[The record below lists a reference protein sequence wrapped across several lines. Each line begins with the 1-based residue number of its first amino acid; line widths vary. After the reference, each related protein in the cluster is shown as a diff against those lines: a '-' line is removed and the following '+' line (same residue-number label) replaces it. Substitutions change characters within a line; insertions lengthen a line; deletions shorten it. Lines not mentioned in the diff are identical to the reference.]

1 MPWFAEPNVVA
12 RDAEVLALRKRVRVL
27 VLGGCWPLPYMRRH
41 AVKDLH
47 RISTCPCHRR
57 FVTVVEAISV
67 LAHRSHWIVRHS
79 RSPLSVLL
87 ASSKGSRRR
96 QRPTGRTTKTI
107 RAAGSRISA
116 AAWSSSTLC
125 LTRQLLRPVNTPLR
139 PLLSTASGTD
149 MPAGQGPTG
158 CS

>member
-47 RISTCPCHRR
+47 RISTCRCHRR
-57 FVTVVEAISV
+57 FVT
-67 LAHRSHWIVRHS
+67 
-79 RSPLSVLL
+79 LL
-87 ASSKGSRRR
+87 KPSAYWRTAATGSFDTAS
-96 QRPTGRTTKTI
+96 
-107 RAAGSRISA
+107 
-116 AAWSSSTLC
+116 
-125 LTRQLLRPVNTPLR
+125 
-139 PLLSTASGTD
+139 LLSL
-149 MPAGQGPTG
+149 